1 MPQNRLER
9 YNKNTGALEL
19 SIRDLK
25 LKNDSLSKEIAQ
37 QKKKRLK
44 AETDVRRMRTDLHEA
59 MQFIT
64 EPNELKEKVKEL
76 YKNHVD
82 VHVQEVSLDTDI
94 QKEYNRQ
101 RGYLEKTVT
110 SLKKQ
115 LTKDS
120 EKHRLDNNRIM
131 QENVTLIA

>member
-1 MPQNRLER
+1 
-9 YNKNTGALEL
+9 
-19 SIRDLK
+19 
-25 LKNDSLSKEIAQ
+25 
-37 QKKKRLK
+37 
-44 AETDVRRMRTDLHEA
+44 MRTDLHEA

-101 RGYLEKTVT
+101 RDYLEKTVA

-115 LTKDS
+115 LSKDS